1 MSDEVDR
8 VNERE
13 TLILALQVASSLS
26 RSLSTEEVD
35 AIVQK
40 GRDCV
45 DCGLP
50 IPALRLRAMPRAVRC
65 VKCQQDYEGGKK

>member
-1 MSDEVDR
+1 MSDVIDR
-8 VNERE
+8 TNERE
-13 TLILALQVASSLS
+13 AQILALQIAASAR
-26 RSLSTEEVD
+26 RSLSTEEVG

-50 IPALRLRAMPRAVRC
+50 IPPLRLRAAPRAVRC
-65 VKCQQDYEGGKK
+65 IQCQQDYEGGKK

>member
-1 MSDEVDR
+1 MSDEIDR
-8 VNERE
+8 TNERE
-13 TLILALQVASSLS
+13 AQILALQVASSLS
-26 RSLSTEEVD
+26 RSLSTEEVE

-45 DCGLP
+45 DCMQP

-65 VKCQQDYEGGKK
+65 VKCQQDYEDNQR